1 MLDEFSIEIEGLEE
15 ACGMLTEAPGQVVPG
30 ALLHGLTAAGD
41 VIEEYIAGR
50 TPDKTGEMLVDLGYT
65 VTLDANFR
73 GGEVAV
79 GFGDQ
84 GYKAAWVEYGHRMIG
99 HKPGKKDEGM
109 VQPHPF
115 MRPAAE
121 AATEPALD
129 AFEDAVMG
137 DLQQA
142 EILDAA

>member
-1 MLDEFSIEIEGLEE
+1 
-15 ACGMLTEAPGQVVPG
+15 MLTTAPRQALPS
-30 ALLHGLTAAGD
+30 ALLHGFTAAGQ

-50 TPDKTGEMLVDLGYT
+50 TPDKTGEMLADLGYT
-65 VTLDANFR
+65 VTLDADMR

-84 GYKAAWVEYGHRMIG
+84 GYKANWVEYGHRMIG
-99 HKPGKKDEGM
+99 HAPAKKDEG
-109 VQPHPF
+109 VVEAHPF

-121 AATEPALD
+121 AAAEPALD
-129 AFEDAVMG
+129 AWEDTVMG